1 MGCVRG
7 PEQGVEG
14 VEGGVALRGDP
25 STVGDDAEM
34 SGVSMGRTRH
44 LKPSAVF
51 YSLVTVWSE
60 YHSEQE

>member
-34 SGVSMGRTRH
+34 SRVSVVRRKRN
-44 LKPSAVF
+44 LKPSSAAIN
-51 YSLVTVWSE
+51 SLVTV
-60 YHSEQE
+60 

>member
-25 STVGDDAEM
+25 STVGDDAKM
-34 SGVSMGRTRH
+34 PWVSEVRGGTT
-44 LKPSAVF
+44 P
-51 YSLVTVWSE
+51 
-60 YHSEQE
+60 

>member
-25 STVGDDAEM
+25 STVGDDAKM
-34 SGVSMGRTRH
+34 PWVSEVRGTQ
-44 LKPSAVF
+44 LPKPSSAD
-51 YSLVTVWSE
+51 TVPL
-60 YHSEQE
+60 YQIN